1 MRKFNF
7 DIDDWTGGNTLGKSM
22 GDTIGST
29 VKEMLFS
36 IITKNVKE
44 FSFYNNA
51 IVPLIVDWGDGD
63 KQTITRVG
71 KTSHVYKDYKMS
83 KRMITFYNQEDE
95 LKISKD
101 KIKTSLISMA
111 TDIDSYIIEHN
122 KYNSV
127 YRYVEVKPV
136 NKVKNLIFRHGG
148 LKTLEAYAFEK
159 LNILSSVIIPNGVT
173 DIKAN
178 CFARCTIQGDLI
190 MPDSINSIG
199 LTAFSSLRIHNDL
212 ILPKTLTE
220 IGPHL
225 FLGLQLNKDL
235 IIPDSVKTIG
245 FNAFGDLNTCTNIH
259 FGKGLKS
266 IEGYAFTFATDLNG
280 PLKLNDGLEY
290 IGKYAFS
297 SDCNLTGELVIP
309 SSVKKIDECAFTS
322 CVSLQGIVLNEGLE
336 KIGSR
341 AFKGCNKLSTDIVIP
356 ESVKEI
362 DYMAFDVSLDNIITI
377 YICKDTKCSKLISE
391 KGMYNVNITF
401 YEKGDKLKL

>member
-7 DIDDWTGGNTLGKSM
+7 DIDDWTGGNTLGKSI

-71 KTSHVYKDYKMS
+71 KTSHIYKDYKMS

-148 LKTLEAYAFEK
+148 LKTLGAYAFEK

-245 FNAFGDLNTCTNIH
+245 FNAFGNLKTNKSLHI
-259 FGKGLKS
+259 GKGVKY
-266 IEGYAFTFATDLNG
+266 IDDYAFAFATY
-280 PLKLNDGLEY
+280 LKGTLTLNDGLEH

-309 SSVKKIDECAFTS
+309 SSVKKIDECAFMLCS
-322 CVSLQGIVLNEGLE
+322 SLQSIVFNEGLE
-336 KIGSR
+336 KIGKM

-377 YICKDTKCSKLISE
+377 YICKDTNFVRQI
-391 KGMYNVNITF
+391 NDTDFHNINIKF
-401 YEKGDKLKL
+401 YEKGNKPKL

>member
-225 FLGLQLNKDL
+225 FLDLQLNKDL
-235 IIPDSVKTIG
+235 IIPDSVETIEEFG
-245 FNAFGDLNTCTNIH
+245 FFQLELEGIIMFGSGLKRIEANAFANPVYINNSLD
-259 FGKGLKS
+259 F
-266 IEGYAFTFATDLNG
+266 
-280 PLKLNDGLEY
+280 NDGLEY
-290 IGKYAFS
+290 IGEWAFYN
-297 SDCNLTGELVIP
+297 CYHLQYPIKFP
-309 SSVKKIDECAFTS
+309 SSLVEIGPFAFCGCLS
-322 CVSLQGIVLNEGLE
+322 VGNFIFNEGLKTIHNNAFSDCKALRNDMVLPE
-336 KIGSR
+336 SLEYIGED
-341 AFKGCNKLSTDIVIP
+341 AFNCNVSYKHIVIYVC
-356 ESVKEI
+356 E
-362 DYMAFDVSLDNIITI
+362 DTI
-377 YICKDTKCSKLISE
+377 MKTQKPNKF
-391 KGMYNVNITF
+391 ITF
-401 YEKGDKLKL
+401 ITYKRGEKPII